1 MKKFICGVV
10 AGSLCALTI
19 SGVANGVWDNI
30 SVLRNDIKVVVN
42 GELVTNDNFLYNDT
56 TYLPL
61 RAVSEALNQT
71 VEYDETTNTAYIG
84 TQKSSETIIGKY
96 TPPKGMFDKN
106 LVKVYNNQY
115 YLTEN
120 GILTYYSDY
129 FDGKN
134 TYVIGDRDTMTFTF
148 KFSDGSTKVL
158 PIVLIESVGRYGIL
172 YDTFV
177 DEILPLMK

>member
-1 MKKFICGVV
+1 
-10 AGSLCALTI
+10 
-19 SGVANGVWDNI
+19 
-30 SVLRNDIKVVVN
+30 
-42 GELVTNDNFLYNDT
+42 
-56 TYLPL
+56 
-61 RAVSEALNQT
+61 
-71 VEYDETTNTAYIG
+71 
-84 TQKSSETIIGKY
+84 
-96 TPPKGMFDKN
+96 MF
-106 LVKVYNNQY
+106 NNQY

-158 PIVLIESVGRYGIL
+158 PIVLIESIGGYGIL